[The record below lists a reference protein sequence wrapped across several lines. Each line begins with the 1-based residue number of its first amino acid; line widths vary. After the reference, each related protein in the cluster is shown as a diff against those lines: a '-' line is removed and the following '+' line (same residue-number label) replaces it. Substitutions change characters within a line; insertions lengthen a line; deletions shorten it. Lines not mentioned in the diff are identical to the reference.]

1 MNRVYKVLIVDDEAA
16 IRAGIRSCID
26 WEQTG
31 FAVAAE
37 ASSAQDALQIVE
49 ETEIDLVITDIVMPN
64 TDGLDFTK
72 VLKERHPQL
81 PCILVSGF
89 DSFEYAQR
97 ALELRVLGYLLKPIV
112 PCKLEALLTSC
123 KEILQQNEA
132 LLQERNR
139 NHLNRITAHRT
150 HTALDGD
157 EQLNGNYYLLL
168 ISSLPVICKDSP
180 VNWLETT
187 AKNLLA
193 QNKIDAYSVI
203 SYDIPRYPGI
213 YGLMLHCNTLSI
225 QAYYHFAGLLAA
237 QINHSAPDNPFT
249 APCHIGVAYP
259 CSSAKSVH
267 PAFKQALKNLRMLP
281 FLKSDIYTET
291 SLARKTPTEFIDHL
305 ASSSESIRLLMQNR
319 KFTDAR
325 KYISTL
331 LSDENG
337 GYFTPSSANG
347 LISLMSS
354 QLSLLI
360 ALYDFSDLAQ
370 EVEALQSPVYLL
382 HFHSISQWRNDLLR
396 IIDRIEFCFS
406 QHNQDD
412 LVHRVRKYLADNFA
426 SDWDLTELAALFY
439 VNSSY
444 LSHVFKKKT
453 GKTISAYIEDL
464 RIQNACTLLL
474 TTDISISDI
483 AAAVGY
489 SDPNYF
495 TKRFRKKI
503 RQSPIAYRKTADMSI
518 PPSLHDSGD
527 AESE

>member
-1 MNRVYKVLIVDDEAA
+1 MSTVYKVLIVDDEAS
-16 IRAGIRSCID
+16 IRSSIRGCID

-31 FAVAAE
+31 FVIAAE
-37 ASSAQDALQIVE
+37 ADNAQDALRLVDE
-49 ETEIDLVITDIVMPN
+49 LAIDLVISDIVMPDI
-64 TDGLDFTK
+64 DGLNFTQL
-72 VLKERHPQL
+72 LKQQHPRL
-81 PCILVSGF
+81 PCILISGF

-97 ALELRVLGYLLKPIV
+97 ALELRVVGYLLKPIV
-112 PCKLEALLTSC
+112 ASKLEALLASC

-139 NHLNRITAHRT
+139 HQLNRITAHRT
-150 HTALDGD
+150 HSAQNAPDLID
-157 EQLNGNYYLLL
+157 GNYYLML
-168 ISSLPVICKDSP
+168 ISSLPAVCKNSP
-180 VNWLETT
+180 VDWLES
-187 AKNLLA
+187 ALKRLLA
-193 QNKIDAYSVI
+193 QNKIQAHSI
-203 SYDIPRYPGI
+203 TAYDIPRYPGI
-213 YGLMLHCNTLSI
+213 YGIMLHCSALSI
-225 QAYYHFAGLLAA
+225 QSYYHLANLLAA
-237 QINHSAPDNPFT
+237 QINNVSPDNPFQT
-249 APCHIGVAYP
+249 PCYIGVAYP

-267 PAFKQALKNLRMLP
+267 PAFKQAIKNLRMIP
-281 FLKSDIYTET
+281 FLNADIYTET
-291 SLARKTPTEFIDHL
+291 ALARKTPTEFADYL

-319 KFTDAR
+319 KFADAK
-325 KYISTL
+325 KYINL
-331 LSDENG
+331 LLCNENAG
-337 GYFTPSSANG
+337 HFTPSSANS

-382 HFHSISQWRNDLLR
+382 NFHNISQWRNDILR
-396 IIDRIEFCFS
+396 IVDHIEQCFS

-412 LVHRVRKYLADNFA
+412 LVHRVRKYLADNYA

-444 LSHVFKKKT
+444 LSHIFKKKT

-474 TTDISISDI
+474 TTDVSIGDI

-495 TKRFRKKI
+495 AKRFRKKVKK
-503 RQSPIAYRKTADMSI
+503 SPVAYRKSPDT
-518 PPSLHDSGD
+518 SGNLSPDDFDDTD
-527 AESE
+527 AE